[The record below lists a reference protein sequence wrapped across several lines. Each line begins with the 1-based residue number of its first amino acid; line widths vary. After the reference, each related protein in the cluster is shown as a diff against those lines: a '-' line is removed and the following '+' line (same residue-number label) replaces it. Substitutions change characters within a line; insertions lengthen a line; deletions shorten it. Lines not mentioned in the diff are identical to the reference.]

1 MTTIC
6 TVRRLDRGD
15 AEAWA
20 ALRREALVSHPL
32 AFGASIPDDP
42 KFLVE
47 FILARLDSTTESA
60 VFGAFANK
68 SMVGIVGIRRD
79 LGKKERH
86 KSSIWGMYVTAGNRR
101 GGIGKMLLHT
111 AIQQARSY
119 LGVEQIHL
127 SVSDV
132 ATDARKLYEKNG
144 FQSWGREPRALYW
157 QGCYADETHMI
168 LKLQ

>member
-1 MTTIC
+1 MTRIC
-6 TVRRLDRGD
+6 TIRRLDRGD

-20 ALRREALVSHPL
+20 ELRREALVSHPL

-47 FILARLDSTTESA
+47 FILARMDSTTESA
-60 VFGAFANK
+60 VFGAFANR

-79 LGKKERH
+79 SGKKERH

-101 GGIGKMLLHT
+101 GGIGKMLLHRS
-111 AIQQARSY
+111 IQQARSY

-132 ATDARKLYEKNG
+132 ATDARKLYEQNG
-144 FQSWGREPRALYW
+144 FQAWGREPHALYW

-168 LKLQ
+168 LRLE